1 MQFVYPNFLWAL
13 ALIAIPIIVHLF
25 YFRRYI
31 KVYFSNTRFLSE
43 VNEERASKN
52 KLKHLLVLL
61 SRILAISFLVF
72 AFAQPFLPE
81 NNQQSND
88 GSQVSIFLDNSFS
101 MGAEGGGQIL
111 FEDAVL
117 VAKNIINAHPEN
129 SRFQIL
135 TNDFEGKHQRL
146 VSKSEALNLLSEVKI
161 SSASQ
166 DYDVVFNRQKSLLNK
181 QSNQFNSIYFLS
193 DFQSNKKM
201 FENDTAFSINLVPFK
216 PSNIRNI
223 YIDSVWMESP
233 IQLPGQTI
241 KLLSKVRN
249 EGVEKVSG
257 TYQLSLNGISK
268 SVVNYEIDA
277 KSYTIDTLSFATNQ
291 LGWNKGKLVLND
303 FPITFDDQYFFSFY
317 VENEVRVL
325 NIHPNNQSDRIFK
338 AVFKD
343 ISTVNYQSTAVNNI
357 NYNELSNFHLIILDQ
372 LESIPSGLLESLK
385 KIGEDGSNI
394 FVAPS
399 NNASLESYNQFFT
412 AMKSGLLLGVNEGNR
427 KVVEL
432 EKNHALLRDLF
443 ESIPKNIQLPEVNRY
458 FILKNNT
465 FSTQQNILSFR
476 NGDAFLASFDIGA
489 GQLFITTAPLNK
501 KYNDFISNALFA
513 PLIYKMAVLGVSQS
527 DIAFTIDVNTI
538 INAKNI
544 PGGSDA
550 IVKLKSE
557 GFEVIPQKMIY
568 GGRVVL
574 NVKGDLLQSGFYT
587 LSAENMEEEQIVALN
602 FDRSE
607 SKLRYYSDEDL
618 KNNLSGKNVKI
629 VSGNIDTIGN
639 EIKMLAQGKSF
650 WKLCIIFTL
659 LFLLIE
665 VLLLRFLK

>member
-13 ALIAIPIIVHLF
+13 ALIVIPIIVHLF
-25 YFRRYI
+25 YFRRYK

-101 MGAEGGGQIL
+101 MEAEGSGQIL

-129 SRFQIL
+129 TRFQIL

-166 DYDVVFNRQKSLLNK
+166 DYDVVFNRQKALLNK
-181 QSNQFNSIYFLS
+181 QSNQSNSIYFLS
-193 DFQSNKKM
+193 DFQNNKTL
-201 FENDTAFSINLVPFK
+201 FENDSTFSINLVPFK

-249 EGVEKVSG
+249 ESAEKVSG
-257 TYQLSLNGISK
+257 TYQLSLNGTSK

-303 FPITFDDQYFFSFY
+303 FPITFDDQFFFSFY

-325 NIHPNNQSDRIFK
+325 NIHSNNQSDKVFR

-343 ISTVNYQSTAVNNI
+343 ISTVNYQTTAVNNI

-385 KIGEDGSNI
+385 EIGEDGSNI

-399 NNASLESYNQFFT
+399 NNASLASYNQFLS
-412 AMKSGLLLGVNEGNR
+412 AMNAGSLLGVNEGNR
-427 KVVEL
+427 KVTAL
-432 EKNHALLRDLF
+432 EKNHSLLNDLF
-443 ESIPKNIQLPEVNRY
+443 ESIPQNIQLPEVNRY
-458 FILKNNT
+458 FPLKSTT
-465 FSTQQNILSFR
+465 FSTKQNVLSFR
-476 NGDAFLASFDIGA
+476 NGDAFLASFDIGT

-513 PLIYKMAVLGVSQS
+513 PLVYKMAVLGVSQS
-527 DIAFTIDVNTI
+527 DIAFTIDANTI
-538 INAKNI
+538 IKAKNI